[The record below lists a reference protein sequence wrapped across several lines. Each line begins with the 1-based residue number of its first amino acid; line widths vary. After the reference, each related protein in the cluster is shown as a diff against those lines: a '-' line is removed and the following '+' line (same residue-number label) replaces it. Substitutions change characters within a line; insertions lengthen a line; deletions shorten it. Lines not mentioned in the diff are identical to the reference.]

1 MLGWHVLT
9 FCVFGIVHWREA
21 YERIFWWEGP
31 KDSGQRTPRVVG
43 STFLKSCNLNQWRRS
58 WEKWLQSETIE
69 QRRTRCPILSNSV
82 MTGWQGNRWLA
93 RSPRFCRTKSP
104 KKRFLE
110 DRTAPA
116 ANVNKGGRDALP
128 AKRKTIFSE
137 NDCYAKT
144 AVWGD
149 LRGAGVH
156 ICLTNSLFLPA
167 KYLYRLLFGIFSS
180 LPSALSYIL
189 RRLSSTRVSW

>member
-1 MLGWHVLT
+1 MFCLFCFWYRLYIKKKILGENILQ
-9 FCVFGIVHWREA
+9 
-21 YERIFWWEGP
+21 
-31 KDSGQRTPRVVG
+31 DSGQKHPRAAG
-43 STFLKSCNLNQWRRS
+43 SSFLNSWNLNQWRRS

-116 ANVNKGGRDALP
+116 ANVNKGGRSALP
-128 AKRKTIFSE
+128 AKRKTIFFRKWLLRQNCCLGVIWGGQVS
-137 NDCYAKT
+137 T
-144 AVWGD
+144 FVWQ
-149 LRGAGVH
+149 
-156 ICLTNSLFLPA
+156 IPFSCPQN
-167 KYLYRLLFGIFSS
+167 IFIASS
-180 LPSALSYIL
+180 LAFFQACH
-189 RRLSSTRVSW
+189 RRWVTFCAD

>member
-1 MLGWHVLT
+1 MQ
-9 FCVFGIVHWREA
+9 
-21 YERIFWWEGP
+21 
-31 KDSGQRTPRVVG
+31 DSGQRHPRAAG
-43 STFLKSCNLNQWRRS
+43 SSFFNSWNLNQWRRS

-128 AKRKTIFSE
+128 AKRKLFFHKIIAAPKLLFG
-137 NDCYAKT
+137 
-144 AVWGD
+144 GD

-180 LPSALSYIL
+180 LPWALSYIL
-189 RRLSSTRVSW
+189 RRLSSTTVSW

>member
-1 MLGWHVLT
+1 MLVWHALT

-43 STFLKSCNLNQWRRS
+43 SCNLNQWRRS

-128 AKRKTIFSE
+128 AIRKTIFSE
-137 NDCYAKT
+137 NDCSAIT
-144 AVWGD
+144 AVWDD

-180 LPSALSYIL
+180 LPPALSYIL

>member
-43 STFLKSCNLNQWRRS
+43 SCNLNQWRRS

-128 AKRKTIFSE
+128 AKRKTLFQ
-137 NDCYAKT
+137 KMT
-144 AVWGD
+144 V
-149 LRGAGVH
+149 LR
-156 ICLTNSLFLPA
+156 
-167 KYLYRLLFGIFSS
+167 KLLFGVIWGGQVSTFVWQIPFSCPQNIFIASS
-180 LPSALSYIL
+180 LAFFQACH
-189 RRLSSTRVSW
+189 RRWVTFCAD